1 MKQYVALIKDHS
13 GSMRMLAKAAAR
25 DYNAIVAATREA
37 ATVNNLDTIV
47 SVIKC
52 GIGPGAGRVER
63 EVINSSVHAL
73 RPIADHEYLANG
85 GSTPLFDSVG
95 SAIELFKG
103 VPDYD
108 DTNVA
113 FLVQVITDGE
123 ENSSSAHWKNGI
135 GEAIRELQASDRWT
149 FAFRVPRG
157 YARTLTRFGIPEG
170 NILEWDQ
177 SERGMAQASAATVEA
192 VSQYFVA
199 RSMGAKSSQT
209 FFSNLKD
216 VKPAEVAAVMVD
228 ITSECQFLK
237 VDTGTG
243 DISSFIAGK
252 IGSYDKGSAF
262 YELVKRE
269 KIVQDHKIIC
279 IRDRHSGAV
288 YSGLAARQLLG
299 LSQYGNVALSP
310 GDHGQYDIFIQS
322 TSTNRKL
329 PLNSSVLVWRQVR
342 RM

>member
-1 MKQYVALIKDHS
+1 
-13 GSMRMLAKAAAR
+13 MRTLARAAAR
-25 DYNAIVAATREA
+25 DYNAIVAATQHA

-52 GIGPGAGRVER
+52 GIGPGTGRVER
-63 EVINSSVHAL
+63 EIINSSVHAL
-73 RPIADHEYLANG
+73 RPVADHEYLANG

-123 ENSSSAHWKNGI
+123 ENSSSARWKNGI

-157 YARTLTRFGIPEG
+157 YAKTLARFGIPEG
-170 NILEWDQ
+170 NILEWEQ
-177 SERGMAQASAATVEA
+177 SEHGMAQASAATVEA
-192 VSQYFVA
+192 VSQFYAA
-199 RSMGAKSSQT
+199 RALGAKSSQT
-209 FFSNLKD
+209 FYSNLRD
-216 VKPAEVAAVMVD
+216 VKPAEIQAAMEE
-228 ITSECQFLK
+228 ITGECQFFK
-237 VDTGTG
+237 VDTGAG
-243 DISSFIAGK
+243 DISSFVAGK
-252 IGSYDKGSAF
+252 TGVYDKGSAF

-279 IRDRHSGAV
+279 IRDRNSGKV
-288 YSGLAARQLLG
+288 YSGLAARRLLG

-322 TSTNRKL
+322 TSTNRRL
-329 PLNSSVLVWRQVR
+329 PLNSNVLVWRKVR